1 MIWLRQTSGVLR
13 LGLRSS
19 LARPRHLLL
28 IVSGLLI
35 ASLTLLSVLTIPAG
49 LERIAAQS
57 GLDDV
62 VVVLASSRGDE
73 TDGVITPELVA
84 RIGTLPGVARRAEGS
99 PIIAPQFVIHAKLP
113 RRRDGQATAIVRG
126 VTPGIWD
133 VVGERLR
140 MSAGSHFEPGV
151 NSLVSG
157 EIAARQYVYASSG
170 SQISLHRSD
179 WHVSGEFSAEGSL
192 WESELW
198 GDLGALQAAY
208 NAQGR
213 STTVW
218 VRLLSPSA
226 FEAFAQGMRADP
238 ALRGF
243 PHMMQ
248 QDFYAQHV
256 AFLATFVRV
265 AAGIIAIVLGLMAI
279 LASNNAVGLA
289 LRARRRELAVLRA
302 TGFGNAALFSALL
315 IETLLVAAVC
325 AGIAAATGLAL
336 LDARGIDSSTAN
348 TAMHFTAA
356 VTPGVMLSTL
366 AYALLLGL
374 LSAWFPAWQSLHAP
388 LVTALARE

>member
-1 MIWLRQTSGVLR
+1 M
-13 LGLRSS
+13 
-19 LARPRHLLL
+19 
-28 IVSGLLI
+28 
-35 ASLTLLSVLTIPAG
+35 TLLSVLTIPAG

-57 GLDDV
+57 GRDDV

-73 TDGVITPELVA
+73 TDGNITPELVA
-84 RIGTLPGVARRAEGS
+84 RIGTLPGLARRADGS
-99 PIIAPQFVIHAKLP
+99 PMIAPQFVVHAKLP
-113 RRRDGQATAIVRG
+113 RHHGEQTTAIVRG
-126 VTPGIWD
+126 VTPAIWD
-133 VVGERLR
+133 VVGDRLH
-140 MSAGSHFEPGV
+140 MSAGSHFDSGI
-151 NSLVSG
+151 NALVSG
-157 EIAARQYVYASSG
+157 EIAARQYVYAG
-170 SQISLHRSD
+170 FGAEISLRRSN
-179 WHVSGEFSAEGSL
+179 WHVSGEFSAEGGL

-198 GDLGALQAAY
+198 GDIGALQAAY

-213 STTVW
+213 FTTIW
-218 VRLLSPSA
+218 VRLSSA
-226 FEAFAQGMRADP
+226 KTYPVFAEAMQADP

-302 TGFGNAALFSALL
+302 TGFGNIALFSALL
-315 IETLLVAAVC
+315 IETLLVATMC
-325 AGIAAATGLAL
+325 AGIAVATGLAV

-366 AYALLLGL
+366 TYALLLGL
-374 LSAWFPAWQSLHAP
+374 LSALFPAWRTLHAP
-388 LVTALARE
+388 LVSALARE